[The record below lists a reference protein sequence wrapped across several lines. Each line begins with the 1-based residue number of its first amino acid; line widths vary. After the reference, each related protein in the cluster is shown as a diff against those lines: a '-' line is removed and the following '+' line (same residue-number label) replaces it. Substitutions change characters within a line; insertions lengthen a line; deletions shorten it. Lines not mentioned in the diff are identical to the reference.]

1 MNTTSKILALLFAV
15 MFLII
20 PAAAVEEE
28 EICVVTQNSF
38 SLYPH
43 LVHISFTTQTEIP
56 EHTELSPFFR
66 EDLVETEET
75 EDINEEVTAWF
86 RNNENPAGSDCSII
100 PNDTGEDP
108 QPSAE

>member
-20 PAAAVEEE
+20 PVAAVEEE

-38 SLYPH
+38 SMSPH
-43 LVHISFTTQTEIP
+43 LVYITFTAPQEIP
-56 EHTELSPFFR
+56 EHVELSPFFR
-66 EDLVETEET
+66 EDLIEIQDIEEIS
-75 EDINEEVTAWF
+75 EQVTAWF
-86 RNNENPAGSDCSII
+86 RNTEDLAGSDCSLI

-108 QPSAE
+108 QPSAG